1 MKKLDQIQQ
10 ILTEQKPYLLDRFG
24 VVEIGVFGS
33 YIRNE
38 QTRESDIDLLV
49 ELERPL
55 RISLIGLVEL
65 QEYLSKILGIQAD
78 IAVKKNLRK
87 RIGKR
92 ILNEYIPV

>member
-78 IAVKKNLRK
+78 IAVKKNLK
-87 RIGKR
+87 KT
-92 ILNEYIPV
+92 NW